1 MTFGGTS
8 HRKARSSCE
17 LQIASKRIATLASII
32 VVCSSLIAGAESP
45 AGNQQSGSNAN
56 QDLNRARIEPAP
68 QPKLLVSVVDDNGV
82 AVQSARVTVTHL
94 ENHTLIKG
102 ETDFAGRREFSG
114 LSAGLYRI
122 LLEKEGFYTAKLDEV
137 RVDKEVALEVVL
149 SYVQEFAESI
159 DVTYSTPAIDIT
171 KTNAGESLDSQE
183 ILNIPHQ
190 TTSDIK
196 SLLSFVPGIV
206 QDTTGEI
213 HLNGSASNQIYNQ
226 LDGFNMTNPVSGL
239 FAFRV
244 STDAL
249 RSIEVLGSRYSA
261 EYGKG
266 SGGVIALNTGMGDD
280 RYRFSATNF
289 VPSVQTR
296 KGLSLD
302 RWTPRA
308 TFSGPLKR
316 KHAWFYEAADAE
328 YNLDIVNELP
338 EGADRNRSWRVS
350 NLAKAQVNLTQSNI
364 LTASFLFNR
373 FHADHLGI
381 SRFNPVETTRDL
393 TRKAYLLAIK
403 EQSYFSNGSLLE
415 IGFATSRF
423 RVDEKPVAGDLPF
436 IISPEGASGNYFKS
450 SEERAGRSQLI
461 ANLYLP
467 PVSQLGRHELK
478 LGLGADRI
486 VYDKQSRRRA
496 ITILRADRT
505 LSRRILFEG
514 LSNLKK
520 NNFEASLY
528 AQDRWSITPRSL
540 VELGLRLDWDQII
553 RSTLLSPRLAF
564 SHLLTRDGGT
574 KIAGGAGLFYDAT
587 NLDLITR
594 PLDGR
599 RTDLFFSEDGLTL
612 RRTPLETRFLAV
624 ESRLKASRYINWSV
638 GADQKLPASIYLR
651 VEVTGK
657 LGSNGPAFFDASG
670 DGLAEPDAVF
680 ELRSARRDRFGS
692 LQITVRRAFSGG
704 YEMMASYTRSSARS
718 NAVLDFNIDTP
729 IFSRETEGPLAW
741 DTPNRF
747 ISWGWFP
754 LVREFDLAYS
764 LEWRDGF
771 PFSVVNQDQQL
782 VGPPNSRRLPA
793 VFSLNVHVERRF
805 QVMGLRWALR
815 AGFNNV
821 TGRDNPT
828 GVNNNIDSPEF
839 LTFGGAQGRAFT
851 GRIRFLGRK

>member
-1 MTFGGTS
+1 M
-8 HRKARSSCE
+8 
-17 LQIASKRIATLASII
+17 
-32 VVCSSLIAGAESP
+32 
-45 AGNQQSGSNAN
+45 
-56 QDLNRARIEPAP
+56 
-68 QPKLLVSVVDDNGV
+68 SVVDDNGV
-82 AVQSARVTVTHL
+82 AVQSARVTITHL
-94 ENHTLIKG
+94 EIHTLIKG

-114 LSAGLYRI
+114 LSAGLYRV
-122 LLEKEGFYTAKLDEV
+122 LVEKEGFYAAKMDEV
-137 RVDKEVALEVVL
+137 QVGGAVSLEVVL
-149 SYVQEFAESI
+149 NYVQEFAESI
-159 DVTYSTPAIDIT
+159 DVTYSTPAIDVT
-171 KTNAGESLDSQE
+171 KTNAGETLDSQK
-183 ILNIPHQ
+183 ILNIPHP

-206 QDTTGEI
+206 QDPAGEI
-213 HLNGSASNQIYNQ
+213 HLNGSASNQTYNQ

-249 RSIEVLGSRYSA
+249 RSIEVLSSRYSA

-280 RYRFSATNF
+280 RFRFSATNF

-316 KHAWFYEAADAE
+316 KRAWFYEAADAE

-338 EGADRNRSWRVS
+338 KGADRNRSWRVS
-350 NLAKAQVNLTQSNI
+350 NLTKAQVNLNQSNI
-364 LTASFLFNR
+364 LTAGFLFNR

-381 SRFNPVETTRDL
+381 SRFNPLETTRDL
-393 TRKAYLLAIK
+393 TRNAYLLTIK
-403 EQSYFSNGSLLE
+403 EQSYYSNGSLLE
-415 IGFATSRF
+415 IGFAASRF
-423 RVDEKPVAGDLPF
+423 RFDEEPVAGDLPF

-450 SEERAGRSQLI
+450 SEERAGRLQLI

-467 PVSQLGRHELK
+467 PFVRPGRHEFK

-486 VYDKQSRRRA
+486 FYDKQSERRA
-496 ITILRADRT
+496 ITVLREDRT
-505 LSRRILFEG
+505 LSRRIHFDG
-514 LSNLKK
+514 FSNLKK
-520 NNFEASLY
+520 NNFEASAY
-528 AQDRWSITPRSL
+528 AQDRWSITARSL
-540 VELGLRLDWDQII
+540 VELGLRVDWDQII
-553 RSTLLSPRLAF
+553 RSMLLSPRFAF
-564 SHLLTRDGGT
+564 SHLLTRDGST
-574 KIAGGAGLFYDAT
+574 KIAGGVGLFYDAA

-612 RRTPLETRFLAV
+612 SRPPLETRFRAD
-624 ESRLKASRYINWSV
+624 ESDLKAPRFINWSV

-651 VEVTGK
+651 VEVIGK
-657 LGSNGPAFFDASG
+657 RGRNVPAFFDAGG
-670 DGLAEPDAVF
+670 DGLVEPGALF
-680 ELRSARRDRFGS
+680 ELRSARRDSFDS
-692 LQITVRRAFSGG
+692 LQITARREFGRG

-718 NAVLDFNIDTP
+718 NAVFDFNIDSP
-729 IFSRETEGPLAW
+729 VFSNQTEGPLLW

-754 LVREFDLAYS
+754 LIREFDLAYS

-793 VFSLNVHVERRF
+793 VFSLNVHIERKF
-805 QVMGLRWALR
+805 QAMGLRWALR